1 MVHFEKSLPLLHER
15 RSEDMQPKSRF
26 FYGWVIV
33 LLAAL
38 TQAVSFGQLY
48 LNGILIVSFREMFKV
63 SNQQIFLA
71 TTGLMTITY
80 GIASALFGV
89 LAHKYKLRV
98 FAVVIY
104 GCMAV
109 GYLCLSLV
117 SHVWH
122 IALIY
127 GVLFGIGQLGLPV
140 AQTMIAHWFIARRGM
155 AFGLAACGFA
165 VPGFLGAPAM
175 AFSIHRFGFSHTM
188 LGYGCL
194 ILLFI
199 PLVLRYVIDWP
210 EELGLA
216 PDGQPAVGL
225 SADIT
230 PEKKSGRAIAS
241 LLPSPLFWLVAI
253 IITLTP
259 LIVNQLITY
268 FVPMAKAS
276 GVDIRTAS
284 LFMSRLAL
292 AALAAKLVVGW
303 LADRIPLRMI
313 AALPPLGCLLACLLL
328 IEDRSSASF
337 ALASLLLGAGG
348 GASGVMI
355 PVVVSKTFGRADFGA
370 IIGLS
375 TPLLVVQTLFAS
387 WGAGHVVDATGGYRL
402 VLMVFAALA
411 IIGCLLVGPLPGRR
425 LRPTPL
431 AV

>member
-1 MVHFEKSLPLLHER
+1 
-15 RSEDMQPKSRF
+15 MQPKSRF

-63 SNQQIFLA
+63 SNQEIFLV

-80 GIASALFGV
+80 GLASALFGV
-89 LAHKYKLRV
+89 LAHRYKLRI

-104 GCMAV
+104 ACMGI
-109 GYLCLSLV
+109 GYLCLSV
-117 SHVWH
+117 MSHVWH

-127 GVLFGIGQLGLPV
+127 GLLFGIGQLGLPV
-140 AQTMIAHWFIARRGM
+140 AQTMIAHWFVARRGM
-155 AFGLAACGFA
+155 AFGFAACGFA
-165 VPGFLGAPAM
+165 VPGFLVAPAM
-175 AFSIHRFGFSHTM
+175 ASSIHRFGFSSTM

-199 PLVLRYVIDWP
+199 PLALHYVIDWP
-210 EELGLA
+210 EELGLE
-216 PDGQPAVGL
+216 PDGQPVVSL
-225 SADIT
+225 SDVI
-230 PEKKSGRAIAS
+230 PQKESNRAIAS

-253 IITLTP
+253 IITLSP
-259 LIVNQLITY
+259 LVINQLMTY

-276 GVDIRTAS
+276 GVDVRTAS

-303 LADRIPLRMI
+303 LADRIPLRVI

-328 IEDRSSASF
+328 IEDRSTASF

-375 TPLLVVQTLFAS
+375 TPLLVVQTLLSS

-402 VLMVFAALA
+402 VLLAFAALT
-411 IIGCLLVGPLPGRR
+411 ILGCLLVVLLPGRGQR
-425 LRPTPL
+425 ATPL
-431 AV
+431 AA